1 MANMWYRLMQIMIY
15 LPSSSRIQ
23 LLVLVITVSKVL
35 CRKAQSNGVARHFD
49 WSDKNTQ
56 IPRFGNE
63 FKEIF
68 IK

>member
-1 MANMWYRLMQIMIY
+1 MWYRLMQIIIY

-35 CRKAQSNGVARHFD
+35 CRKAWSNGVARHFD
-49 WSDKNTQ
+49 WSDKNTRM
-56 IPRFGNE
+56 PSFGNG